1 MIKKKLTIKQ
11 QKFADEYIIS
21 GNATESY
28 KKAGY
33 KCSSNEVASANAVR
47 LLGNDKVKNYID
59 GKMKEI
65 NNSNIMTMEEVMQ
78 RLTLIANDK
87 IHEEVV
93 TATGQVVKKGVSIKD
108 QEKAMELIGKRYGGW
123 VDKVD
128 LTGDLEVNIALDY
141 GEDESK

>member
-1 MIKKKLTIKQ
+1 
-11 QKFADEYIIS
+11 
-21 GNATESY
+21 
-28 KKAGY
+28 
-33 KCSSNEVASANAVR
+33 
-47 LLGNDKVKNYID
+47 
-59 GKMKEI
+59 MKEI